1 MRKFLPKSSD
11 WFLLGVA
18 TIVVL
23 WPQMIIPLRGY
34 GAISFA
40 SAFREVRIGM
50 TWDEW
55 QQLQRRHG
63 VECVCDA
70 TDCYVDD
77 LLRTYEVTFRSG
89 EGGPLR
95 VYSKRA
101 YFDFPIR
108 PSWKLLHR

>member
-1 MRKFLPKSSD
+1 MRKFLPKPSD
-11 WFLLGVA
+11 WALLGVA
-18 TIVVL
+18 AIVVL

-40 SAFREVRIGM
+40 SGYREVRIGM

-77 LLRTYEVTFRSG
+77 LLRTYNVTFRSG
-89 EGGPLR
+89 MGEPLR
-95 VYSKRA
+95 VYSKRV
-101 YFDFPIR
+101 YIHFPIQ
-108 PSWKLLHR
+108 PAWKLLHR